1 MIYKLFFQNMGLIC
15 GYYYYYVF
23 NSLTGVFHVK
33 FNSETNKRLK
43 EQLTLSKDYA
53 SLLGIISLI

>member
-15 GYYYYYVF
+15 VYYYVF
-23 NSLTGVFHVK
+23 NSLMGVFHVK

-43 EQLTLSKDYA
+43 EQLTLSKVFA

>member
-1 MIYKLFFQNMGLIC
+1 MGLIC
-15 GYYYYYVF
+15 VYYYVF

>member
-1 MIYKLFFQNMGLIC
+1 MGLIC
-15 GYYYYYVF
+15 VYYYVF
-23 NSLTGVFHVK
+23 NSLTGVFYVK

>member
-1 MIYKLFFQNMGLIC
+1 MIYKLFFQNMGLI
-15 GYYYYYVF
+15 YVYYYVF